1 MKIALCLSGHLR
13 SYEQTWRALKTFVL
27 DTLSPDV
34 FIHTWDTV
42 GASHHI
48 DNHTVKQK
56 TLQVLPKIQDIYKPK
71 NIIIE
76 PLIKRNGEKYRKYLI
91 DDRCPNGVVN
101 MFYKIHKANLL
112 CEDFCKSLDYKY
124 DIIVRA
130 RPDLLFQNYINSDD
144 LERATNDS
152 SLLFV
157 PKNGHY
163 GGINDQF
170 AFGSSEAMSIYANCY
185 TNLDQI
191 TTTTP
196 LVPEL
201 VLKQQLVNKVNIQ
214 LTDVRYLLLRVNRT
228 LLDNNKMSPD
238 PPNLG

>member
-13 SYEQTWRALKTFVL
+13 SYEQTWRALKTFIL
-27 DTLSPDV
+27 DPLSPDV

-42 GASHHI
+42 GQSFHI
-48 DNHTVKQK
+48 DNHTTKQK
-56 TLQVLPKIQDIYKPK
+56 THQVLHKIQDIYKPK

-76 PLIKRNGEKYRKYLI
+76 PLIRLNGEKYRKYLI

-101 MFYKIHKANLL
+101 MFYKIHKTCLL
-112 CEDFCKSLDYKY
+112 CEDFSKSFDTTY
-124 DIIVRA
+124 DVIIRA
-130 RPDLLFQNYINSDD
+130 RPDLLFQTYINDQD
-144 LERATNDS
+144 LERAANDA

-170 AFGSSEAMSIYANCY
+170 AFGSSQAMNIYCNCY
-185 TNLDQI
+185 TNLDKI
-191 TTTTP
+191 VTTTP

-201 VLKQQLVNKVNIQ
+201 VLKQQLINKVNIQ
-214 LTDVRYLLLRVNRT
+214 LTDIRYLLLRVNRT
-228 LLDNNKMSPD
+228 FLDNSKMSPA
-238 PPNLG
+238 PPDLG